1 MQYLFLAAFILG
13 CLIGWYRAARRGGN
27 FADKAQYA
35 LAHGIP
41 IGLLTLAALIAL
53 AWLGYG

>member
-13 CLIGWYRAARRGGN
+13 CLIGWYRAAKRGGTI
-27 FADKAQYA
+27 ADRVQYA

-41 IGLLTLAALIAL
+41 IALVTLAGLIAV
-53 AWLGYG
+53 AWLTV